1 MTILAL
7 HKDQFNLKQELKAQ
21 KAFFEHQIKV
31 AREELPPIQLDLKY
45 QVNPKNEKETK
56 SQKIL
61 DFLRK
66 SVFDVIT
73 ARATVTF
80 MLEEYVPMEGHASN
94 AAQISSSLIETKHY
108 EQCRYIRGVALYHQN
123 RLSEADEAFHQ
134 AINCKGVNGISNK
147 SAGRWMRDIQRVIA
161 DTPSQTPLQTPTTT
175 SFPNSF
181 PPRPVICGHPSNED
195 DTTPQYL
202 PNNAA
207 EQATASSMTEA
218 TTSSGPPSSA
228 LPFSDTGD
236 HITVRNFTGTSP
248 DQVIASSTI
257 GSATFSHPS
266 SPDLIPPHSD
276 AETSFR
282 SSPEPED
289 RFQVSQLPSTW
300 VSRLPWLSI
309 FSFPTAFIFPG
320 QCSAHYLKHCS
331 KPCSRHCF

>member
-1 MTILAL
+1 MSAEEEREQETNTTILAL
-7 HKDQFNLKQELKAQ
+7 RKDKFNLKQELKAQ
-21 KAFFEHQIKV
+21 KAFSEHQIKV
-31 AREELPPIQLDLKY
+31 ARGELPPIQLDLKY
-45 QVNPKNEKETK
+45 QASPKNEKETK
-56 SQKIL
+56 SQKII

-94 AAQISSSLIETKHY
+94 AAQISSPLIETKLY
-108 EQCRYIRGVALYHQN
+108 EQCRYIRGVALFHQN

-147 SAGRWMRDIQRVIA
+147 SAGKWMRDIQRVIA
-161 DTPSQTPLQTPTTT
+161 DTPSQTSLQTPTTT
-175 SFPNSF
+175 NFPNSL

-195 DTTPQYL
+195 DTTPQDL
-202 PNNAA
+202 PSNAA
-207 EQATASSMTEA
+207 EQATASSTTEA

-228 LPFSDTGD
+228 LPSSDTDD

-248 DQVIASSTI
+248 DRVIASSTI
-257 GSATFSHPS
+257 GPATLSHPS
-266 SPDLIPPHSD
+266 SPGLIPLDSD

-282 SSPEPED
+282 SSPEPEE
-289 RFQVSQLPSTW
+289 RFQVSPLPSIW

-309 FSFPTAFIFPG
+309 FSFPRR
-320 QCSAHYLKHCS
+320 L
-331 KPCSRHCF
+331 